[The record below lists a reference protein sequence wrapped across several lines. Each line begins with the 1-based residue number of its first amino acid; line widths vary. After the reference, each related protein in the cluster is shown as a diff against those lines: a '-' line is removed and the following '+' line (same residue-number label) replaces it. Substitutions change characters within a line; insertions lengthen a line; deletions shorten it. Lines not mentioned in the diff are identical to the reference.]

1 MPKINIGKKH
11 QATGIYTNVFTEGK
25 NGKKKT
31 YRAVF
36 ALWDGKD
43 WNIETKREGLV
54 TKADGFTWIEG
65 KQAEHKQKGTAV
77 MLSKGSFAEFVERY
91 YKPYLKTKGLATY
104 DEECQKLNTMTEFF
118 GNEPVKNIDYLRIME
133 FRAWL
138 LAKPYTREKRV
149 GKTVETVEY
158 ERSDASAHRYLS
170 RLRHLLKFA
179 IKAKQLHA
187 LPAFDDAIIADNESP
202 KTANITHDEFTRMLA
217 ACETIPKGGRENRHR
232 WRLVLIAAYTLGC
245 RVGELWEIRRG
256 DITSLDEQ
264 NRTGVITIKKNKIAR
279 GKSKITTKKVAITQW
294 LYDEMQT
301 EGAFAKTDD
310 ERLFMW
316 TKEYR
321 RVIKSLK
328 KLAGVNEEATFHTL
342 RAASATNR
350 DAAGQDFDSLQAELG
365 HAKGSSVT
373 RKHYIRPQDKQ
384 IMDSAAK
391 YNDYLE
397 KMRAE
402 TVIQTEG
409 LN

>member
-11 QATGIYTNVFTEGK
+11 QAAGIYTNVFKEGK

-43 WNIETKREGLV
+43 WNIQSKREGLV
-54 TKADGFTWIEG
+54 TKADGWTWIDE
-65 KQAEHKQKGTAV
+65 KQAEHKRTGTAV
-77 MLSKGSFAEFVERY
+77 MLAKGSFAEFAEKH
-91 YKPYLKTKGLATY
+91 YKPYLKTKGLKTF
-104 DEECQKLNTMTEFF
+104 DEECRKLDTMTEFF
-118 GNEPVKNIDYLRIME
+118 GDEPVKNIDYLRLME
-133 FRAWL
+133 FRDWL
-138 LAKPYTREKRV
+138 MAKPYTRQKRA
-149 GKTVETVEY
+149 GKTVETVSFD
-158 ERSDASAHRYLS
+158 RTDASAHRYGS

-187 LPAFDDAIIADNESP
+187 LPAFDDFIIADNESP
-202 KTANITHDEFTRMLA
+202 KTVNITHEEFMRMLA

-245 RVGELWEIRRG
+245 RVGELWEIRRS
-256 DITSLDEQ
+256 DITSLDHEK
-264 NRTGVITIKKNKIAR
+264 RVGVIEIAKNKIAR
-279 GKSKITTKKVAITQW
+279 GKAKTTTKKVAITQW
-294 LYDEMQT
+294 LYDEM
-301 EGAFAKTDD
+301 EAVGAFDKASD

-350 DAAGQDFDSLQAELG
+350 DAAGQDFDSLQSELG
-365 HAKGSSVT
+365 HAKGSNIT

-384 IMDSAAK
+384 IIDNAAG

-397 KMRAE
+397 RLRTE
-402 TVIQTEG
+402 TVIQSEA